1 MEQLLLHLL
10 GDYIIQ
16 TDHQAI
22 NKTKNTKIALLHA
35 ITYTIP
41 FLLITTNIYTLLV
54 ICITH
59 CIIDRY
65 RLARYVIYYKNK
77 LNDFSLKW
85 EDCEQTGFHKDRPIW
100 LTVWLLI
107 ITDNT
112 IHLIINYLT
121 LKYIGL

>member
-16 TDHQAI
+16 TDYQAV
-22 NKTKNTKIALLHA
+22 NKTKNIRIALLHA
-35 ITYTIP
+35 ITYTLP

-54 ICITH
+54 ICATH

-65 RLARYVIYYKNK
+65 RLARYIIYYKNK
-77 LNDFSLKW
+77 LSDFSIKW

-112 IHLIINYLT
+112 IHLIINYLS